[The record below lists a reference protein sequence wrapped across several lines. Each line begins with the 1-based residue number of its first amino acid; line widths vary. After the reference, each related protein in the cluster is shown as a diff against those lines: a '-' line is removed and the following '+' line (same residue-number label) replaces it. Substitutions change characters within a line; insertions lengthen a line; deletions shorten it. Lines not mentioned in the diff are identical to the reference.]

1 MPVNYPKFDK
11 KIQEQIDASQMR
23 SSRSRPGIVVA
34 FNKASNTATILLD
47 EQYSET
53 TGSVIKDVPCPV
65 TRGIQ
70 SSAPTLGTRCL
81 VGFRDSNEASP
92 YVLNFFEDNVSN
104 RVYNRNY
111 FVNTGIP
118 RFMVR

>member
-11 KIQEQIDASQMR
+11 KVQEQIDLSQMR
-23 SSRSRPGIVVA
+23 TSRSRPGVIA
-34 FNKASNTATILLD
+34 AYDKASNTATIILD

-53 TGSVIKDVPCPV
+53 MGSVIKDVPCPIS
-65 TRGIQ
+65 RGVQ
-70 SSAPTLGTRCL
+70 LSAPTLGTRCL
-81 VGFRDSNEASP
+81 VGFRDNNEASP

-104 RVYNRNY
+104 RIYNRNY
-111 FVNTGIP
+111 FINTGIP